1 MRAILESDRPILVVD
16 VQRIICALSIHCCL
30 TLAACDRPTAAPPSP
45 VGTWE
50 SRQQSEPPYLF
61 TRLELKA
68 DGSFQ
73 RVSGAMPSSR
83 EESVIDS
90 LGGNWKVAVVKS
102 DGNDVANA
110 GPRDDHAELLGAGK
124 VGAPRWS
131 DRGGKESGRANTGR
145 QGGVADRGK
154 GLDELPRSTDTRC
167 VIERGWPEF
176 SEAQVA
182 VS

>member
-1 MRAILESDRPILVVD
+1 MMRAILESDRPILVVD

-102 DGNDVANA
+102 DGNDVQTQDRATITLSYWVPA
-110 GPRDDHAELLGAGK
+110 RSELP
-124 VGAPRWS
+124 VGATVAEKKAVGPIL
-131 DRGGKESGRANTGR
+131 DGKEEWRIEERVSMNFPDQQTRDALLS
-145 QGGVADRGK
+145 ADGQSFLK
-154 GLDELPRSTDTRC
+154 LK
-167 VIERGWPEF
+167 
-176 SEAQVA
+176 
-182 VS
+182 